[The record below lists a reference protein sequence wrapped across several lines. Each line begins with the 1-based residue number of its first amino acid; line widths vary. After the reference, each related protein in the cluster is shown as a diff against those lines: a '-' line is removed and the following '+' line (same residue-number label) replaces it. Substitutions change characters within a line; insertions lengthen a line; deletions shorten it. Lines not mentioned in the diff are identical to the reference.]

1 MKKVQARVLGLES
14 FTVARETRFMY
25 IKGLGK
31 SVLAFCLFISNFS
44 PPKELWLLTKIYHT
58 QKQNDKIIEGVKPKG
73 KYK

>member
-1 MKKVQARVLGLES
+1 
-14 FTVARETRFMY
+14 MY

-31 SVLAFCLFISNFS
+31 SVLAFCLFTSNFF
-44 PPKELWLLTKIYHT
+44 PPRICDYLEKYT